1 MPRARVTNFG
11 GDNGIRT
18 RDLLHAMQA
27 LSQLSYVPTEAIYL
41 SKFGARESRRWPD
54 PVAVRY
60 QVHSDPRG
68 HGEAFPARARL
79 ATASTT
85 RVRFRVGKAWVA
97 QLFVSVATG

>member
-1 MPRARVTNFG
+1 
-11 GDNGIRT
+11 
-18 RDLLHAMQA
+18 
-27 LSQLSYVPTEAIYL
+27 
-41 SKFGARESRRWPD
+41 
-54 PVAVRY
+54 VRY